1 MGVGDIVVAFADGLG
16 AGLMDDTRSEGVMVL
31 FPSAAE
37 QFAKI
42 GRKNSSSLQ
51 PFPWFPPGALV
62 QSQAKLSDISLMPSV
77 QLTNSQLL
85 QVVPLNDTVHPTSVE
100 E

>member
-1 MGVGDIVVAFADGLG
+1 MGVGDIVVAFAVGLG
-16 AGLMDDTRSEGVMVL
+16 AGLMDDMRSEGVIVL

-62 QSQAKLSDISLMPSV
+62 QSQAKLSNTSSV